1 MEGERSDK
9 GGKGQ
14 LEESDRAVQGYRRG
28 KGRKGKGRIGKG
40 ERKTAPPP
48 KVFLPGL
55 IPAGANVVHRHTQ
68 NFTMEWVK
76 IQQTFNRILGEHYC

>member
-1 MEGERSDK
+1 VIGQCRDI
-9 GGKGQ
+9 GGG
-14 LEESDRAVQGYRRG
+14 RG
-28 KGRKGKGRIGKG
+28 GRIGKG
-40 ERKTAPPP
+40 ERKTAPP

-76 IQQTFNRILGEHYC
+76 IQPTFNRILGEHYC